1 MNWALVVACLA
12 LVFTVASFW
21 WLQARRGSLE
31 VGQPGAYTFATRVR
45 LKLPLAIYNAGA
57 RALVVTD
64 LLVLVDDGDVRLP
77 WIATTDRLYGD
88 EGRDFQTAFAVPGRS
103 TYELNAEFGHDD
115 GWSPEPGLK
124 HRMRLLARLHDR
136 GDKWHDVAEFDW
148 WAPPPGAKTGAY
160 IAYRNA
166 PPDQQ
171 YGRNIADA

>member
-1 MNWALVVACLA
+1 MLPLCSTAECPVNWALVVACLA
-12 LVFTVASFW
+12 LVFTVTSFW

-88 EGRDFQTAFAVPGRS
+88 EGRDFQTAFAVGVTPVVRS
-103 TYELNAEFGHDD
+103 GACESSMRPRRWASKDGHDEAHEAHLRA
-115 GWSPEPGLK
+115 GHPQV
-124 HRMRLLARLHDR
+124 ARCRPDAGRAEVDR
-136 GDKWHDVAEFDW
+136 
-148 WAPPPGAKTGAY
+148 
-160 IAYRNA
+160 
-166 PPDQQ
+166 
-171 YGRNIADA
+171 